1 MNLGKPRMSPPLPPS
16 RKRPTTTLDAVDRPY
31 HHGDLR
37 RAIVETASAMLRED
51 KGWQF
56 TLREVARRAGVSH
69 AAPYKHFPDKAS
81 LLLELALRGFD
92 QLGQELKAAITP
104 RPRSAR
110 KEFLAV
116 GGAYIAFGVCN
127 PALYRLMFSGDA
139 GDPRGAHLSERA
151 LSALG
156 VLLDMLTRGQE
167 SGAFR
172 RHPLQ
177 GQAAACW
184 AQVHGITMLS
194 IEGLLMPEKVGSAPV
209 QAALDTLLDG
219 VLA

>member
-1 MNLGKPRMSPPLPPS
+1 MQDHK
-16 RKRPTTTLDAVDRPY
+16 PY

-37 RAIVETASAMLRED
+37 RVVVETAAAMLRED

-92 QLGQELKAAITP
+92 QLSEEMKAAITP
-104 RPRSAR
+104 RPRSLR
-110 KEFLAV
+110 KEILAAA
-116 GGAYIAFGVCN
+116 GAYIAFGVNN
-127 PALYRLMFSGDA
+127 PSLYRLMFSSDA
-139 GDPRGAHLSERA
+139 GDPHVSHLSERA
-151 LSALG
+151 MAALG
-156 VLLDMLTRGQE
+156 VLMDLLARGQQ
-167 SGAFR
+167 SGALKR
-172 RHPLQ
+172 RPLP

-194 IEGLLMPEKVGSAPV
+194 IEGLLMPEKVGTAPV
-209 QAALDTLLDG
+209 KAALDTLLEG
-219 VLA
+219 LEA

>member
-1 MNLGKPRMSPPLPPS
+1 MQD
-16 RKRPTTTLDAVDRPY
+16 TDERPY

-37 RAIVETASAMLRED
+37 RVIVETAEAMLRED

-56 TLREVARRAGVSH
+56 TLRELARRAGVSH

-92 QLGQELKAAITP
+92 QLTRETKAALTP

-110 KEFLAV
+110 KELQAV
-116 GGAYIAFGVCN
+116 AGAYIAFGVN
-127 PALYRLMFSGDA
+127 HPSLYRLMFSSDA
-139 GDPRGAHLSERA
+139 GDPHVAHLSERA
-151 LSALG
+151 LAAMG
-156 VLLDMLTRGQE
+156 VLVDVLGRGQQ

-172 RHPLQ
+172 RRPLP

-184 AQVHGITMLS
+184 AQVHGLTMLS
-194 IEGLLMPEKVGSAPV
+194 IEGLLMPEKVGTAPV
-209 QAALDTLLDG
+209 QAALETLLEG
-219 VLA
+219 VEA

>member
-1 MNLGKPRMSPPLPPS
+1 MPPPKKTLN
-16 RKRPTTTLDAVDRPY
+16 TTLDAVERPY

-56 TLREVARRAGVSH
+56 TMREVARRAGVSH
-69 AAPYKHFPDKAS
+69 AAPYKHFPDKAA

-92 QLGQELKAAITP
+92 QLGQELKAAIVP

-116 GGAYIAFGVCN
+116 GGAYIAFGMSN
-127 PALYRLMFSGDA
+127 PALYRLMFSSDA
-139 GDPRGAHLSERA
+139 GDLQVAHISESA

-156 VLLDMLTRGQE
+156 VLLDVLARGQE

-172 RHPLQ
+172 RRPLQ

-184 AQVHGITMLS
+184 AQVHGLTMLS
-194 IEGLLMPEKVGSAPV
+194 IDGLLMPEKVGSAPV

-219 VLA
+219 VLG